1 MPDYGDR
8 KGFQGSGKGQAATGG
23 MGKGQGSGYGGGG
36 AKGGEQRGKSFDSG
50 YTPTQTNYLGTQT
63 FADEGGP
70 AFAETRQKA
79 AQDRL
84 ETVVAQNPSVFSKV
98 NNPTVRID
106 AFGNEQV
113 YDSKTGA
120 YVGSMGRV
128 GDFMRVPGIASFALR
143 FANVNPD
150 APTFNVSPAFA
161 KFGGLDG
168 MRGRVD
174 SLEREMGGGN
184 GPADDLEIMEILYPS
199 KETPMEEQSI
209 QAQPIQAQPV
219 IPGYNLAF
227 KDFYGQQLPMRNGGL
242 ASLPMNFNPMT
253 NANPFSMMM
262 RGGQM

>member
-1 MPDYGDR
+1 MPIDADVKGGYGSPGNR
-8 KGFQGSGKGQAATGG
+8 PNEPSNRSGKV
-23 MGKGQGSGYGGGG
+23 GKNGGGN
-36 AKGGEQRGKSFDSG
+36 KNFDSG
-50 YTPTQTNYLGTQT
+50 YRPTQTNYLGTQT

-84 ETVVAQNPSVFSKV
+84 ETVVAQNPSVFDKV
-98 NNPTVRID
+98 NDPTVRID

-128 GDFMRVPGIASFALR
+128 GDFMRVPGIASLALR

-199 KETPMEEQSI
+199 EETPMEEQSI

-262 RGGQM
+262 RGGQ

>member
-1 MPDYGDR
+1 MPDYGDS

-23 MGKGQGSGYGGGG
+23 MGKGQGSGYGGG

-79 AQDRL
+79 AQDKL

-128 GDFMRVPGIASFALR
+128 GDFMRVPGIASLALR

-184 GPADDLEIMEILYPS
+184 GPADDLQIMEILYPS
-199 KETPMEEQSI
+199 EETPIEE
-209 QAQPIQAQPV
+209 QPIQAQPV
-219 IPGYNLAF
+219 MPGYNLAF